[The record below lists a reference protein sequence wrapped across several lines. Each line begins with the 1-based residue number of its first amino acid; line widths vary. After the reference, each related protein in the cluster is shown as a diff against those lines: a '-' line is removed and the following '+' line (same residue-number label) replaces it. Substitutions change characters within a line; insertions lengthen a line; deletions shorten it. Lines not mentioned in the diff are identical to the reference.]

1 MTRSERRWKWVKTEA
16 LPEDLKNLMDK
27 LKGGKKPKDDKGGDD
42 GEKRRQKGPGEVD
55 DNKEMQSTQIKRD
68 YLSIDF
74 TLFPNVSEIVEALKQ
89 ERMKPKYS
97 AIYHAQV
104 FQKIFDVMPC

>member
-1 MTRSERRWKWVKTEA
+1 MKTEA

-27 LKGGKKPKDDKGGDD
+27 LKGGKKPKDDKGGED
-42 GEKRRQKGPGEVD
+42 GEKRRQKGPGEAGD

-89 ERMKPKYS
+89 ERLKSKYS

-104 FQKIFDVMPC
+104 FQKIFDEMPC